1 MSSGLPLMARV
12 VEVVVE
18 NPRIHTLVLDRH
30 LDAEPGQFV
39 MAWLPGVDE
48 RPISLARARPV
59 TLTVANVG
67 PFSAA
72 VQGLAAG
79 DGLWIRGPLGRPF
92 ALPAPATPGARLL
105 LVAGGYG
112 VAPMHFLGER
122 ALEQGWQVEVV
133 IGARTAEEVI
143 YQERFAALGVEVR
156 VTTDDGSLG
165 RAGLA
170 TEAVQDLLDRGEYR
184 ALYACGPEAMLE
196 ALDRLSTTCKLPAQV
211 SYEGVMRCGF
221 GVCGTCARGG
231 WLVCRDGPVREVG
244 WT

>member
-1 MSSGLPLMARV
+1 MSTSLPRMARV
-12 VEVVVE
+12 VEVVAE
-18 NPRIHTLVLDRH
+18 NPRIRTLVLDRH
-30 LDAEPGQFV
+30 LEAEPGQFV
-39 MAWLPGVDE
+39 MAWLPEVDE
-48 RPISLARARPV
+48 RPISLARARPL

-72 VQGLAAG
+72 VHGLAAG

-92 ALPAPATPGARLL
+92 TLPEPGAQRARLL

-112 VAPMHFLGER
+112 VAPMHFLAER
-122 ALEQGWQVEVV
+122 ALAQGWHVEAV

-143 YQERFAALGVEVR
+143 FQARFAALGVEVH

-165 RAGLA
+165 RRGLV
-170 TEAVQDLLDRGEYR
+170 TDAVQELLEGGAYR

-196 ALDRLSTTCKLPAQV
+196 ALDLLSTTCKLPTQL

-231 WLVCRDGPVREVG
+231 WLVCRDGPVRDVG